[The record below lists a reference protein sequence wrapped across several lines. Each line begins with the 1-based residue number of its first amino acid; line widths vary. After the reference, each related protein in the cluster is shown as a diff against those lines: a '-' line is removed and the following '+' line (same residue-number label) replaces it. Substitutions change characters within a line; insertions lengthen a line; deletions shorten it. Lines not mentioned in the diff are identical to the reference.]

1 MLEIVL
7 HGEQI
12 GEFLGFP
19 ITNTMLMSWLV
30 TGVLVL
36 GAFLF
41 RKKVMLIPG
50 RVQGAVEVV
59 LGGAHSFMT
68 DLFHSKEKTTK
79 YFGFVVTLFLFILF
93 NNWFGILPGLGALGV
108 NEVGEHGTT
117 FVPLFRSTMSDL
129 NFTLILAAA
138 AVFMVQVFGIAA
150 IGVFK
155 YGKKFFVNPFKN
167 PIGAFVGILELI
179 SEIAKMVSFS
189 FRLFGNVFAGE
200 VLLTIISFLMPYG
213 APLPFLFLEIFVGL
227 IQALVFA
234 ILTLV
239 FIQIATVEYH

>member
-7 HGEQI
+7 HGEQV

-30 TGVLVL
+30 TGVLVIF
-36 GAFLF
+36 AVLF
-41 RKKVMLIPG
+41 RRQIVMIP
-50 RVQGAVEVV
+50 RRLQGAVEVV
-59 LGGAHSFMT
+59 IGGAHSFMA
-68 DLFHSKEKTTK
+68 DMFHSKEKATK
-79 YFGFVVTLFLFILF
+79 YFALVITILLFVTL
-93 NNWFGILPGLGALGV
+93 NNWFGVLPILGSLGV
-108 NEVGEHGTT
+108 SEATEHGEL

-129 NFTLILAAA
+129 NFTLIIAVA
-138 AVFMVQVFGIAA
+138 AVFMIQVFGIAA
-150 IGVFK
+150 LGVIK

-179 SEIAKMVSFS
+179 SEIAKMISFS
-189 FRLFGNVFAGE
+189 FRLFGNIFAGE

-227 IQALVFA
+227 VQGLVFA
-234 ILTLV
+234 MLTLV
-239 FIQIATVEYH
+239 FIQTATVEHH